1 MICTPL
7 FVENY
12 ASYTAAGNL
21 IWNKENKHGG
31 LNSMGE
37 SCGPETR
44 GLGVRNRN
52 SVLSVYP
59 VCSTYSNIFFCYM
72 SFSDIFL
79 IGRKIWRQTWR
90 VGVCSRLWSN
100 ANIDIC
106 TIEIKIKMGQ

>member
-1 MICTPL
+1 
-7 FVENY
+7 
-12 ASYTAAGNL
+12 
-21 IWNKENKHGG
+21 
-31 LNSMGE
+31 MGE